1 MLIIALCPR
10 VEASEKQSCANNCTS
25 KSVGTW
31 AKLLLAK
38 ECPVPHYL
46 LLIALLS
53 NCWQT
58 IKTLDDFPIPRDN
71 KEASQNS

>member
-10 VEASEKQSCANNCTS
+10 VEVSEKQSCANNCTS
-25 KSVGTW
+25 VGTW
-31 AKLLLAK
+31 AKLLLAR

-46 LLIALLS
+46 PLIVLLS

-58 IKTLDDFPIPRDN
+58 KKTLDDFPIPGDN
-71 KEASQNS
+71 KEASQSS